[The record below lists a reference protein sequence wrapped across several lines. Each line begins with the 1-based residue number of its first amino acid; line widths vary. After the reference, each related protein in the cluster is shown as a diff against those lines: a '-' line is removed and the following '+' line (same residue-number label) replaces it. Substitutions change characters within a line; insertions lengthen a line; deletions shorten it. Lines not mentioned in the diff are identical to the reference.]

1 MISALHTNP
10 EVTLAEEHIIIII
23 IHNDN
28 NDNNKIIIISIII
41 IIIIIIIIN
50 PLLESQLY
58 VLQMTFANVS
68 ARTEELVLSFRLP
81 SQHLQFLKKASVRIP
96 VYIVLPN
103 PFPEGV
109 TKLTLISSFV

>member
-28 NDNNKIIIISIII
+28 NDNNKIIIIFIII

-81 SQHLQFLKKASVRIP
+81 SQHLFLKKASVRIP